1 MQPLRLPTAPG
12 RPATVGRTAPDSPLY
27 IAPRQGE
34 FLCDVTV
41 LFDEH
46 GHVYYEDERPDDR
59 DVDNI
64 LWERWGGV
72 ASGPV
77 AMAHHHPVRQREVMD
92 AALKCAVCKGEPDRD
107 DRGVL
112 WLLHVDDNT
121 RATLTFPTDITTA
134 TPAVC
139 AKDAV
144 RALEAC
150 QVLQRGFIAVRVRE
164 AEIVGVRGTV
174 YSPTA
179 SPLLDQDVRL
189 DDDRIHKVAARQLL
203 RQLRNAELDETTLST
218 AGLPA
223 RPGTG
228 ECPVDIPGP
237 VWG

>member
-1 MQPLRLPTAPG
+1 MQPLSLPTAPG
-12 RPATVGRTAPDSPLY
+12 RAATLGRPDTDSPLY

-34 FLCDVTV
+34 FPCDVTV
-41 LFDEH
+41 LFDAL
-46 GHVYYEDERPDDR
+46 GHVYYADERPEDR

-112 WLLHVDDNT
+112 WLLHVDATT

-144 RALEAC
+144 RALKAC
-150 QVLQRGFIAVRVRE
+150 QVLQRGFIAVRVRD

-174 YSPTA
+174 YSPTS

-189 DDDRIHKVAARQLL
+189 DDDRIHRVVARQD
-203 RQLRNAELDETTLST
+203 RTHSRNRSLAPRYWRS
-218 AGLPA
+218 
-223 RPGTG
+223 
-228 ECPVDIPGP
+228 I
-237 VWG
+237 